1 MSLLC
6 AIDQVQR
13 GLKGDQRQK
22 DSALID
28 STSIYKYTLRL
39 LSASLA
45 SAGDDFINRY
55 MQ

>member
-13 GLKGDQRQK
+13 GLKRGDQRQK

-28 STSIYKYTLRL
+28 STSICKYIRFAFYPHRSHRPATIL
-39 LSASLA
+39 
-45 SAGDDFINRY
+45 
-55 MQ
+55 